1 MKILMINHFP
11 LEGSGSGTYTKNLAT
26 QLVKLGHEVCVILP
40 VNTVDIPQYEG
51 VRLHP
56 VFFTNPFDPDATDAG
71 ALPFNFPCFT
81 THPLSVVAFED
92 LLEDQ
97 MEAYLDA
104 FTQAIDEEVAFFQPD
119 IIHGQHVWALSSLA
133 VGYGVPLVLTAH
145 GTDLMGY
152 DKWPEMRHFAETAV
166 DACAKVICISADNEK
181 LVRDIF
187 PQYADKIVRMRNGYN
202 PDIFYPQVLDRAEVL
217 GRHGLDYRGEDIVLF
232 AGKMTRFKGIDIL
245 MDAAATYEA
254 QLPNVIT
261 VLAGDG
267 EERANLEAQAAELG
281 LQRVHFIGNV
291 AQDEL
296 ARLYSIA
303 DIDLVP
309 SRREPFG
316 LVAVEAMACGTPV
329 VATNQGGLPDFVN
342 DEVGALV
349 NPEDAADLARGIVA
363 TLERALANSAWRD
376 EVAAYASGHYSQA
389 VIIRELDELYRE
401 VVSSSE

>member
-1 MKILMINHFP
+1 MRILMINHFP

-40 VNTVDIPQYEG
+40 VNTTDITQYEG

-56 VFFTNPFDPDATDAG
+56 VYFTNPDYPDATHPD

-81 THPLSVVAFED
+81 THPVSVVAFED
-92 LLEDQ
+92 LIERET
-97 MEAYLDA
+97 EAYLAA
-104 FTQAIDEEVAFFQPD
+104 FKQAIDEEVRDFSPD
-119 IIHGQHVWALSSLA
+119 VIHGQHVWALPSLA
-133 VGYGVPLVLTAH
+133 VDCGVPIVLTAH

-152 DKWPEMRHFAETAV
+152 DKWPEMRHYAETAMEA
-166 DACAKVICISADNEK
+166 ACKVICISADNEA
-181 LVRDIF
+181 LVREIF

-202 PDIFYPQVLDRAEVL
+202 PDIFYPQRLDRAEVL
-217 GRHGLDYRGEDIVLF
+217 GAHGLSYAGEDIILF

-245 MDAAATYEA
+245 MEAAASYEA
-254 QLPNVIT
+254 VCQKAIT

-267 EERANLEAQAAELG
+267 EERANLERQAKSLG
-281 LQRVHFIGNV
+281 LQCVYFIGNV

-296 ARLYSIA
+296 ARLYNIA

-342 DEVGALV
+342 DSVGALV
-349 NPEDAADLARGIVA
+349 KPENPTDLARGVIS
-363 TLERALANSAWRD
+363 TLERALANPGWRD
-376 EVAAYASGHYSQA
+376 DIATYASTHYSQA

-401 VVSSSE
+401 VVAK

>member
-1 MKILMINHFP
+1 MKVLMINHFP

-40 VNTVDIPQYEG
+40 VNTTNIPQYED

-56 VFFTNPFDPDATDAG
+56 VYFTNTDAAEPEQIEG

-81 THPLSVVAFED
+81 THPVSTVAFEN
-92 LLEDQ
+92 LTEEQ
-97 MEAYLDA
+97 MGAYLEA
-104 FTQAIDEEVAFFQPD
+104 FKQAIDEEVRDFAPD
-119 IIHGQHVWALSSLA
+119 VVHGQHVWALPSLA
-133 VGYGVPLVLTAH
+133 ADCGVPLVLTAH

-152 DKWPEMRHFAETAV
+152 DKWPEMRHFAETAM

-187 PQYADKIVRMRNGYN
+187 PQHAGKIVRMRNGYN
-202 PDIFYPQVLDRAEVL
+202 PDIFYPQTLDRAEVL
-217 GRHGLDYRGEDIVLF
+217 GAHGLAYAGEEVILF

-245 MDAAATYEA
+245 MEAAARYEGERENA
-254 QLPNVIT
+254 IT

-267 EERANLEAQAAELG
+267 EERANLEAQARDLG
-281 LQRVHFIGNV
+281 LARVHFIGNV
-291 AQDEL
+291 TQGEL
-296 ARLYSIA
+296 AQLYNIA

-342 DEVGALV
+342 HEVGELV
-349 NPEDAADLARGIVA
+349 APEDPADLARGIVD
-363 TLERALANSAWRD
+363 TLDRALAAPGWRAD
-376 EVAAYASGHYSQA
+376 IAAYASGNYSQA

-401 VVSSSE
+401 VVAG

>member
-1 MKILMINHFP
+1 MRILMINHFP

-40 VNTVDIPQYEG
+40 ENSTDIPQYAG

-56 VFFTNPFDPDATDAG
+56 VFFTNTDAVEPEAIEG

-81 THPLSVVAFED
+81 THPVSTMAFD
-92 LLEDQ
+92 GLTDSQ
-97 MEAYLDA
+97 MDAYLSA
-104 FTQAIDEEVAFFQPD
+104 FKAAIDEEVRDFAPD
-119 IIHGQHVWALSSLA
+119 IVHGQHVWALPSLA
-133 VGYGVPLVLTAH
+133 ADCGVPLVLTAH

-152 DKWPEMRHFAETAV
+152 DKWPDMRHFAETAM
-166 DACAKVICISADNEK
+166 DACEKVICISADNEK
-181 LVRDIF
+181 LVRAAF
-187 PQYADKIVRMRNGYN
+187 PQHVGKIVRMRNGYN
-202 PDIFYPQVLDRAEVL
+202 PDIFYPQKLDRAEVL
-217 GRHGLDYRGEDIVLF
+217 GRHGVECDGRDVILF

-254 QLPNVIT
+254 QLPNAIT

-267 EERANLEAQAAELG
+267 EERANLEAQARELG
-281 LQRVHFIGNV
+281 LSRVYFIGNV
-291 AQDEL
+291 PQDEL
-296 ARLYSIA
+296 ARLYCIA

-329 VATNQGGLPDFVN
+329 VASNQGGLPDFVN
-342 DEVGALV
+342 DAVGALV
-349 NPEDAADLARGIVA
+349 NPEDAADLARGIVD
-363 TLERALANSAWRD
+363 TLGRALADPAWRD
-376 EVAAYASGHYSQA
+376 DIAAYASGSYSQA

-401 VVSSSE
+401 VIEA